1 MKPSLVL
8 SSLSIAAVTQ
18 VIAQPNSST
27 GLIANTRQGPVR
39 GIEVQNTVN
48 AFLGVPYAQP
58 PLGSLRFEPPQP
70 PLNRASDGHSN
81 VLNAT
86 KFGPV
91 CHQFHYRTILGD
103 SLVET
108 SGQSEDCLTLN
119 VFVPRHAFRRKNGL
133 LPVFVWSYGGAFGE
147 GGASMPLFNPTQF
160 VAENK
165 DVIVVTWNY
174 RLNIFGFPNTPAL
187 GAQNLGLRDQR
198 AALEWLRDNIAGFG
212 GDAHRITLGGQSA
225 GADSGS
231 AMIYSH
237 MDDPIVSGL
246 ILQSGTVQIIGAA
259 TQNADSEFVRVATS
273 VGCANS
279 ANRLQELECMRT
291 VNAEILMRAISNK
304 TLNAFGAPS
313 GGAPMVDNVTL
324 FTMREYVHR
333 GSAGKFAKIPTLMGH
348 TKNEGDSILNWTEK
362 CGVNKTLSDLATALI
377 FNCNMALEAGFRYVH
392 RVPTWRYRYAGV
404 FPAVT
409 PFPWARVYHQ
419 ADIPMLMG
427 TYNLLAQNKTREHH
441 AATIGASRYLQQ
453 VFGAFIRDPSHGLE
467 KMYQWPTFVPGLATL
482 IDLFPNNTASAEFKL
497 STQDE
502 MCMDAPPFPWIEVLK
517 APPRC

>member
-377 FNCNMALEAGFRYVH
+377 FNCNMALEAGS
-392 RVPTWRYRYAGV
+392 A
-404 FPAVT
+404 
-409 PFPWARVYHQ
+409 

>member
-8 SSLSIAAVTQ
+8 SSLSIAAITQ
-18 VIAQPNSST
+18 VMAQPNSST

-39 GIEVQNTVN
+39 GIEVQNT
-48 AFLGVPYAQP
+48 
-58 PLGSLRFEPPQP
+58 P
-70 PLNRASDGHSN
+70 PLNRVSDGHSN

-174 RLNIFGFPNTPAL
+174 RLNIFGFPNTPDL

-237 MDDPIVSGL
+237 MDDPIFSGL

-259 TQNADSEFVRVATS
+259 TQNVDSEFVRVATS

-279 ANRLQELECMRT
+279 ADRLQELECMRT
-291 VNAEILMRAISNK
+291 VNAEVLMRAISDK

-313 GGAPMVDNVTL
+313 GGTPMVDNVTL

-409 PFPWARVYHQ
+409 PFPWARAYHQ

-453 VFGAFIRDPSHGLE
+453 MFGAFIRDPSHGLE
-467 KMYQWPTFVPGLATL
+467 EMYQWPTFVPGLATL
-482 IDLFPNNTASAEFKL
+482 IDLFPNNTASAEFKI